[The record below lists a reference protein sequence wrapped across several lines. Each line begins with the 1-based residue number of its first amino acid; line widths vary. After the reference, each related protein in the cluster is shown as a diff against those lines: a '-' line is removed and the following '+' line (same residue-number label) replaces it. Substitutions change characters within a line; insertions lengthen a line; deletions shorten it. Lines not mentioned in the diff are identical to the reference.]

1 MDLNKI
7 AKQSL
12 VIAYKRHE
20 NGEVNDVTTINML
33 KHCAGEVIEATEAYI
48 SYANFEEQTGNKA
61 LALELADVI
70 ICTLIIAAKEDI
82 DIEKSL
88 LDAVEKN
95 RKRAE
100 KSLPKNTSNPNFKE

>member
-1 MDLNKI
+1 MKLNKI
-7 AKQSL
+7 ARKSL
-12 VIAYKRHE
+12 EIAHKRHK
-20 NGEVNDVTTINML
+20 NGEVNDVTTINMF

-48 SYANFEEQTGNKA
+48 TYDNFEEPAGKKA
-61 LALELADVI
+61 LALELADII

-82 DIEKSL
+82 DIEKSV

-100 KSLPKNTSNPNFKE
+100 KFLPKGIAKPSFKE